1 MLKKG
6 GIVLPLSMLPPG
18 KKAVVVDMIGGEGIR
33 RRLIDMGIVR
43 GVEILVVKND
53 VGPLIVRVG
62 EMRFAL
68 GFGMAQKILV
78 EEL

>member
-1 MLKKG
+1 LLKKG
-6 GIVLPLSMLPPG
+6 SIVLPLSMLPPG
-18 KKAVVVDMIGGEGIR
+18 KKAVVVDIAGGEGIR
-33 RRLIDMGIVR
+33 RRLIEMGIAR
-43 GVEILVVKND
+43 GVEILVLKND
-53 VGPLIVRVG
+53 VGPLIVGVG